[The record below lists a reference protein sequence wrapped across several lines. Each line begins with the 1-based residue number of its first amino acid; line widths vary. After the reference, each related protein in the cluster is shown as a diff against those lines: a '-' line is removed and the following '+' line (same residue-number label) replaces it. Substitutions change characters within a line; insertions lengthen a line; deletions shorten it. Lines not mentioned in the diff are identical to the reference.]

1 MSCDDKKG
9 AQAGFDEEMLAE
21 RMTPQDG
28 QPARIAEIM
37 KEIKEKFKSLPAD
50 QVAVEA
56 VAIDA
61 VIGYQL
67 ISENYSQ
74 KMADEAMIK
83 KIHEIY
89 QRRGISMPSKAVEII
104 ISETRRLGQLFL
116 R

>member
-21 RMTPQDG
+21 RMAPQDG
-28 QPARIAEIM
+28 QPARIAEII
-37 KEIKEKFKSLPAD
+37 KEIKEKFKFLPAD

-61 VIGYQL
+61 VIGYRL

-89 QRRGISMPSKAVEII
+89 QRRGISMPPKTVEII